1 MTIDEISEDLKSQF
15 GKPRNQTADNIRYVL
30 TLVAEHVEGD
40 HVNEDVPKPSIDAL
54 ATTCYAVMTYGTT
67 PWEELCKK
75 PAIKRTLTWIVIRGK
90 DHYDEVEDAIRQLM
104 HKNLKGLNLK
114 MVQGFMK
121 LTRALSN
128 EEHPTKLID
137 FVINPAHYDDIS
149 NGLHSLIFAG
159 QDEHAALYI
168 TCAIEDGIIAANVSK
183 TMLIEEFN
191 LNKSGFYK
199 YFGMYY
205 DDPSKL
211 EGKKANPANHN
222 YIENKKKNYKI
233 SLRSAI
239 GYTVTMKEDK
249 QIEVT
254 FRHKTLKRRNFLN
267 VIIAYLRSI
276 FK

>member
-1 MTIDEISEDLKSQF
+1 MTIDEISEDLQSQF
-15 GKPRNQTADNIRYVL
+15 GKPRNQTEDNIRYVL

-40 HVNEDVPKPSIDAL
+40 HVNENVPKPSLDAL

-114 MVQGFMK
+114 MIQGFMK

-128 EEHPTKLID
+128 EEHPSRLIEY
-137 FVINPAHYDDIS
+137 VIKPAHYDDIV
-149 NGLHSLIFAG
+149 NGLHTLIHYG

-183 TMLIEEFN
+183 PLLIDEFN

-199 YFGMYY
+199 YFGLYY

-211 EGKKANPANHN
+211 EGKKANLANHN
-222 YIENKKKNYKI
+222 YIENRKKSYKT

-239 GYTVTMKEDK
+239 GYTVKKKDDD

-254 FRHKTLKRRNFLN
+254 FRHKALKRRNILTA
-267 VIIAYLRSI
+267 IIAYLRSI
-276 FK
+276 F

>member
-1 MTIDEISEDLKSQF
+1 MTIDEISEDLQSQF
-15 GKPRNQTADNIRYVL
+15 GKPHNQTEDNICYVL

-40 HVNEDVPKPSIDAL
+40 HVNEDVSKPSLDAL
-54 ATTCYAVMTYGTT
+54 ATTCYAMMTYGTI

-114 MVQGFMK
+114 MIQGFMK

-128 EEHPTKLID
+128 EEHPSRLIEY
-137 FVINPAHYDDIS
+137 VINPAHYDDIV
-149 NGLHSLIFAG
+149 NGLHTLIHYG

-183 TMLIEEFN
+183 PLLIDEFN

-199 YFGMYY
+199 YFGLYY

-222 YIENKKKNYKI
+222 YIENRKKSYKT

-239 GYTVTMKEDK
+239 GYTVKKKDDD

-254 FRHKTLKRRNFLN
+254 FRHKALKRRNILT

-276 FK
+276 F